1 MNTNSHQTTVTLQ
14 HSVRINQLVLGG
26 FGLIVLLAAISAVV
40 SQVATQRVSE
50 ANHEVRHTYDIEVE
64 LKSLESELLDAET
77 GKRGFVITNQD
88 HYLEPYNRSL
98 EQIDTSFNNLR
109 TLTADEPDQAERI
122 ATLEALTDDKLE
134 EMAMVIRLKRQGQEA
149 ELLELISANES
160 QETMDAIRRELSEI
174 IEIEDQ
180 LLAVSGSR
188 ADRAEMLAAWINW
201 GSLLVISGLA
211 AVVSL
216 VVVRVLNRALSRSLQ
231 QASQVANSVAAGDL
245 TVIVDDSSTDEIGKL
260 MTTLKQMIGRLTVLV
275 GGVKQSGIQV
285 TSSATQIAASGKQLE
300 ATLREQVATTTQTT
314 STATQIAATAQEL
327 AKTMEEVTLVS
338 QTTTTAVSSSQ
349 TRLTEMET
357 TIHQLMDS
365 TATIANRLG
374 MISEK
379 ANSINSVVT
388 TITKVADQ
396 TNLLSLNA
404 AIEAEKAGEYGAGFS
419 VVAREIRRLADQTA
433 VATLDIES
441 IIKEMQSSVS
451 AGVMEMDKFSTEVT
465 QSVSIVADISG
476 QVAGVIQQVQMLA
489 PRFAQV
495 NEGMDSQAQ
504 GAQQISEAMMQLND
518 VSLQTSHSLEGIN
531 QAIAQLNQ
539 AAQGLQKEMAQFKV
553 GRTTQLIDNDFPG
566 GVLDQ
571 TGPNETGD
579 RGYAI
584 A

>member
-14 HSVRINQLVLGG
+14 QSVRINQLVLGG

-64 LKSLESELLDAET
+64 LKNLETQLLDAET

-134 EMAMVIRLKRQGQEA
+134 EMAMVIRLKRQGQDT
-149 ELLELISANES
+149 ELLDVILANES

-245 TVIVDDSSTDEIGKL
+245 TVVVDDSSTDEIGKL